1 MKYAWLDEYCLSKLG
16 TTKDFKEEWEATRY
30 MLRGKMYAMVG
41 ENKEKQPIITL
52 KLEPTRGM
60 ALRETYADI
69 APGYY
74 MNKVHWNSINLRGNV
89 PDAVLKNMIDESYR
103 LLLASFSQK
112 AQKEITGG

>member
-1 MKYAWLDEYCLSKLG
+1 MKYAWLDEYCLSKPG
-16 TTKDFKEEWEATRY
+16 TTKDFKEEWEVTRY

-89 PDAVLKNMIDESYR
+89 PDAVLKDMIDESYR